1 MFSLGEG
8 LVASLNEVTKRK
20 FPVLAG
26 FKFKIDPKII
36 YLFLLSISKSPG
48 Q

>member
-8 LVASLNEVTKRK
+8 LVASLNEETKRK
-20 FPVLAG
+20 FPLLAG
-26 FKFKIDPKII
+26 FKFKIDPEIV
-36 YLFLLSISKSPG
+36 YSFLLSISKSLE